1 MRRIWASSR
10 ICVLIFSMALGCGAG
25 NDTTTNSS
33 ENPSDG
39 TTSTAVT
46 SKGGAPGGPVG
57 TKPGGRA
64 QGSPMKV
71 PAFTAGGS
79 LDSMKPTFE
88 KRLKDACRDGTM
100 CVKINYDVHP
110 AENDESC
117 SVDKVQPSETVNR
130 NSTVTTAVSRSPGE
144 VEDLKRSLHG
154 AAGPSGGFGDV
165 GASDEADRADREI
178 A

>member
-1 MRRIWASSR
+1 
-10 ICVLIFSMALGCGAG
+10 MALGCGTG
-25 NDTTTNSS
+25 NDTTTTTNSS

-88 KRLKDACRDGTM
+88 KLLEDACRDGTM

-117 SVDKVQPSETVNR
+117 SVEKVQPSETVNR
-130 NSTVTTAVSRSPGE
+130 NSTLTVTITCRDKKTSSNDG
-144 VEDLKRSLHG
+144 STTTTT
-154 AAGPSGGFGDV
+154 S
-165 GASDEADRADREI
+165 S
-178 A
+178 